1 MLEELRALEKNQ
13 TWDLVKLPKT
23 ACYEP
28 TICTTLLVI
37 SLETL
42 WKGPTNSKNHRAE
55 RGKSK
60 VKLWQRVWPH
70 IVFFPGWGVRYP
82 LSYLS
87 YFHVLA
93 FYLQIPSRPVS
104 LSNWLRGP
112 TSFIK
117 LESFPSTLNGAGI
130 RFSNQLFT
138 RKYKFLL
145 FDHPRLAPFASLQWL
160 SF

>member
-1 MLEELRALEKNQ
+1 MNGGKPTDEKQDISLFDSKLSSQEPQEAMLEELRALEKNQ

-60 VKLWQRVWPH
+60 VKLWQRV
-70 IVFFPGWGVRYP
+70 
-82 LSYLS
+82 
-87 YFHVLA
+87 
-93 FYLQIPSRPVS
+93 
-104 LSNWLRGP
+104 
-112 TSFIK
+112 
-117 LESFPSTLNGAGI
+117 
-130 RFSNQLFT
+130 
-138 RKYKFLL
+138 
-145 FDHPRLAPFASLQWL
+145 
-160 SF
+160 

>member
-1 MLEELRALEKNQ
+1 MLEELRALEKNK

-60 VKLWQRVWPH
+60 VVAESMTTH
-70 IVFFPGWGVRYP
+70 SFFPGWGVRYP

-87 YFHVLA
+87 DFHVLA

>member
-1 MLEELRALEKNQ
+1 LKRIKLGILSNSLRQPATSPLFALHYSLSHLKPFGKDPQ
-13 TWDLVKLPKT
+13 I
-23 ACYEP
+23 AR
-28 TICTTLLVI
+28 TIGRKGAKVVAESMTTH
-37 SLETL
+37 S
-42 WKGPTNSKNHRAE
+42 
-55 RGKSK
+55 
-60 VKLWQRVWPH
+60 
-70 IVFFPGWGVRYP
+70 FFPGWGVRYP

-87 YFHVLA
+87 DFHVLA

-145 FDHPRLAPFASLQWL
+145 FYHPRLASLQWL